1 MMSFNLD
8 ESRKQESS
16 FVTIVQ
22 FVPVVLNE
30 FPGHVTAFHTERT
43 KKNNSHFNKKDY
55 SIRLKYSWTSR
66 PWIPNLTGRCKEETV
81 LGRFEWEFSVTQNV
95 TQCVELR
102 LQGVTRTKK
111 QQNFIDTIALIQKK
125 ERKKERKKEKEKKI
139 VIRSS
144 LSPATPS
151 LEGN

>member
-1 MMSFNLD
+1 
-8 ESRKQESS
+8 
-16 FVTIVQ
+16 
-22 FVPVVLNE
+22 
-30 FPGHVTAFHTERT
+30 
-43 KKNNSHFNKKDY
+43 
-55 SIRLKYSWTSR
+55 
-66 PWIPNLTGRCKEETV
+66 
-81 LGRFEWEFSVTQNV
+81 VTQNV

-125 ERKKERKKEKEKKI
+125 ERKKERKRKKI

>member
-1 MMSFNLD
+1 
-8 ESRKQESS
+8 
-16 FVTIVQ
+16 
-22 FVPVVLNE
+22 
-30 FPGHVTAFHTERT
+30 
-43 KKNNSHFNKKDY
+43 
-55 SIRLKYSWTSR
+55 
-66 PWIPNLTGRCKEETV
+66 
-81 LGRFEWEFSVTQNV
+81 VTQNV

-125 ERKKERKKEKEKKI
+125 KKERKKEKEKKI